1 MTTTQQIAAQQTIG
15 SNDKA
20 QSPLSRLLPLI
31 LDIGLPLG
39 SYYLLKNAFGV
50 DTITAL
56 IVSGLVPAARTIWT
70 TVRAGKPDQ
79 FALAILVLTVV
90 SIPITLLTGSPTFML
105 AKDGL
110 GTGVLG
116 IYVSVMALRNQPV
129 MTKAFKPFIADTTA
143 KIRAWDDLAANS
155 AEFRGLLTRA
165 NLVWGIGFVL
175 EVALRLLIVFT
186 LPFDT
191 AVWAT
196 NLPLFAMI
204 IGCSVVQRRWLVP
217 VARMVNA
224 AAGEK

>member
-1 MTTTQQIAAQQTIG
+1 MTTTHQTAAGETTE
-15 SNDKA
+15 STKA
-20 QSPLSRLLPLI
+20 PGPLGGLLSLV

-39 SYYLLKNAFGV
+39 SYYLLKGAFGV

-79 FALAILVLTVV
+79 FALAVLILTIV

-110 GTGVLG
+110 GSAVLG
-116 IYVSVMALRNQPV
+116 IYVIVMARRGQSVMA
-129 MTKAFKPFIADTTA
+129 KGFKPFIADSTA
-143 KIRAWDDLAANS
+143 KMRAWDDLAVTSPA
-155 AEFRGLLTRA
+155 FRDNLMRA
-165 NLVWGIGFVL
+165 NVVWGIGFVV
-175 EVALRLLIVFT
+175 EVALRLVIVFT

-196 NLPLFAMI
+196 NFPLFAMI
-204 IGCSVVQRRWLVP
+204 IGCSIVQRRWLGP
-217 VARMVNA
+217 VAQMVNA

>member
-1 MTTTQQIAAQQTIG
+1 MTTTQPAAASQTTE
-15 SNDKA
+15 SDKP

-39 SYYLLKNAFGV
+39 SYYLLKGFGV
-50 DTITAL
+50 DVITAL
-56 IVSGLVPAARTIWT
+56 IVSGLIPAARTIWT

-79 FALAILVLTVV
+79 FALAVLILTVV

-110 GTGVLG
+110 GTGALG
-116 IYVSVMALRNQPV
+116 LFICVMALRNQPV
-129 MTKAFKPFIADTTA
+129 MAKGFKPFIAETA
-143 KIRAWDDLAANS
+143 GKSRAWDDLAANS
-155 AEFRGLLTRA
+155 PQFRGLLNRA
-165 NLVWGIGFVL
+165 NLVWGIGFII

-196 NLPLFAMI
+196 SLPLYAGI
-204 IGCSVVQRRWLVP
+204 IGCSIVQRIWLGP
-217 VARMVNA
+217 AARMVNA

>member
-1 MTTTQQIAAQQTIG
+1 MTTTQRIAAGQTTD
-15 SNDKA
+15 SDKS
-20 QSPLSRLLPLI
+20 QNPLSRLLPLI

-50 DTITAL
+50 DVIPAL
-56 IVSGLVPAARTIWT
+56 VISGLVPAARTIWT
-70 TVRAGKPDQ
+70 TLRSGRPDQ
-79 FALAILVLTVV
+79 FALAVLILTVV

-110 GTGVLG
+110 GTAALG

-129 MTKAFKPFIADTTA
+129 MAKGFKPFIAETA
-143 KIRAWDDLAANS
+143 AKARVWDDLTVDS
-155 AEFRGLLTRA
+155 QEFRGLLNRA
-165 NLVWGIGFVL
+165 NLVWGIGFIL

-204 IGCSVVQRRWLVP
+204 VGCSIVQRRWLVP
-217 VARMVNA
+217 AARMVNA
-224 AAGEK
+224 AAGQK

>member
-1 MTTTQQIAAQQTIG
+1 MTTTQQIAAGRTTE
-15 SNDKA
+15 SEKA

-50 DTITAL
+50 DTITSL
-56 IVSGLVPAARTIWT
+56 VVSGLVPAARTIWT

-79 FALAILVLTVV
+79 FALAVLVLTIV
-90 SIPITLLTGSPTFML
+90 SIPVTLLTGSPTFML

-110 GTGVLG
+110 GTGALG
-116 IYVSVMALRNQPV
+116 IYVVVMALRGQAV
-129 MTKAFKPFIADTTA
+129 MANGFKPFIADSAA
-143 KIRAWDDLAANS
+143 KARAWNDMAVAS
-155 AEFRGLLTRA
+155 PEFRRLLVRA
-165 NLVWGIGFVL
+165 NLVWGFGFL
-175 EVALRLLIVFT
+175 IEVVLRLLIVFT

-196 NLPLFAMI
+196 NIPLFAAI
-204 IGCSVVQRRWLVP
+204 IGCSIVQRRWLVP
-217 VARMVNA
+217 IARMVNA